1 MLKAILLLSLVA
13 LATCGLLGGFET
25 VDVNDEEVV
34 AAANHAAEGLS
45 KQFSG
50 KFHHKLA
57 KVLKAKRQVVAG
69 TNYQMDIIVG
79 MTECKKDEVDF
90 AELEGCEFQEGV
102 STYKKCTVLVF
113 KDLNGKHK
121 LVNTGCILASKKDL

>member
-57 KVLKAKRQVVAG
+57 KVSQGQA
-69 TNYQMDIIVG
+69 T
-79 MTECKKDEVDF
+79 
-90 AELEGCEFQEGV
+90 
-102 STYKKCTVLVF
+102 
-113 KDLNGKHK
+113 
-121 LVNTGCILASKKDL
+121 